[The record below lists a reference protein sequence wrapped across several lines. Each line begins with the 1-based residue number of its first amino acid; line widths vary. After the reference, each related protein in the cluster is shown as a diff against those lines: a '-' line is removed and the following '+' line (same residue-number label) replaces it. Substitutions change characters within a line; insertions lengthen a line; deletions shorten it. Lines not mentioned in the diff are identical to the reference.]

1 MRNTDPSS
9 VSSTISTLLHGV
21 VEGEL
26 NQVSTTIDCLG
37 SNRYKAQWNDIQGSS
52 CELKLEDVQHI
63 SSDTI
68 RLRIKIDG
76 IRETILLKRNSLS
89 DFLIDYAG
97 SHRAIVL
104 NTGTSWKNKSIKS
117 YQDSNIL
124 SSPMPANVLEILV
137 SENSVVEDK
146 QPLLRIEAMKMVIT
160 LYSPGKYLI
169 QKINVAVGENVSTDQ
184 VLITFNHKKEL
195 S

>member
-1 MRNTDPSS
+1 MRNTVPSS
-9 VSSTISTLLHGV
+9 VSSTISTLLNGV

-26 NQVSTTIDCLG
+26 NQVSTTIHSLG
-37 SNRYKAQWNDIQGSS
+37 SHLYQAQWNDIQGIS

-76 IRETILLKRNSLS
+76 IRETILLKRNSTN
-89 DFLIDYAG
+89 DFFIDYAG

-104 NTGTSWKNKSIKS
+104 TTGNSWKNKAIKP

-137 SENSVVEDK
+137 SENSIVEDK

-169 QKINVAVGENVSTDQ
+169 QKIDVAVGENVSTDQ
-184 VLITFNHKKEL
+184 VLMTFNPVR
-195 S
+195 